1 VAGLQTYQAKRD
13 FSKTREPRGAR
24 GKSRGTAF
32 VIQKHAARRLHY
44 DFRLELD
51 GVLKS
56 WAVTKGPSLV
66 PGEKRLAVE
75 VEDHPIDYQDFEGTI
90 PKGQYGGGTVLVWD
104 RGTWVPKG
112 DPREGLAKGRLDFE
126 LHGEKLHGLWHL
138 VRMRGRPGEKRTNWL
153 LIKARD
159 DDARERG
166 DPDIL
171 EERAESVLSGRSIEE
186 IAADK
191 KSKVWTSNRA
201 QDGGAETPAA
211 AVKKTIRAK
220 EQTRKDEQ
228 ERAPPPAPAA
238 LPDVAALKGAR
249 KAALPQFVEP
259 CLATLEAKPPK
270 GRQWVHEIKFDG
282 YRLEARIDK
291 GKVKLLTR
299 SGLDWSDKFGE
310 RVLAALGAL
319 PVRQALIDGE
329 LVVEGEAGASDFAA
343 LQTALSEGKTDRF
356 VYYAFDLL
364 YADGSDLRE
373 AKLIDRKAALRAL
386 VPRSEGAIR
395 FSEDFDTE
403 GEIVLENAC
412 RLSLEGIVS
421 KRSDAPY
428 RSGRNRDWIKSK
440 CSHRQEFVI
449 AGYVPSSTG
458 ANAIGSLVLGVHEN
472 GKLKHVGRVGTGFS
486 AKSAR
491 ELWSL
496 LEKRR
501 TDKPPFGDKLS
512 AEERRDVRWVE
523 PELVAEVEFRSW
535 TGGHILRHAAF
546 RGLRGDKEANEVVR
560 EDAGVA
566 APPIPAS
573 ASGKSFGVKLTH
585 PDRIYWPDAGVTKQ
599 GLAEYYADVW
609 KWMAP
614 HVVARPLALVRC
626 PDGISK
632 KCFFQKAAWKGIHRS
647 VSVLRNPGE
656 GGDEVLAI
664 HDLDG
669 LIALVQGGVLEIHP
683 WGSTV
688 DELDRP
694 DRIIFDLDPAP
705 DIGWPELMRAANEV
719 RDRLRAEGLESF
731 IKTTGG
737 KGVHVMAPIEPVAH
751 WDEVK
756 PYTRTIAEAMVADSP
771 DRYVS
776 KMSKKLRDGHI
787 FIDYLR
793 NGRGATAVAAYS
805 TRSRPGAPVS
815 TPLSWEELGPDV
827 RGAHLRVDN
836 LPTRLAHLK
845 EDPWSGFFKLKQR
858 LPTSQRRSAK
868 TNKSRR

>member
-1 VAGLQTYQAKRD
+1 VAGLQTYVAKRD

-24 GKSRGTAF
+24 GKGRGHAF

-66 PGEKRLAVE
+66 PGDKRLAVE

-90 PKGQYGGGTVLVWD
+90 PQGQYGGGAVLVWD
-104 RGTWVPKG
+104 RGVWAPHG
-112 DPREGLAKGRLDFE
+112 DARKDLAKGKLDFE
-126 LHGEKLHGLWHL
+126 LAGEKLKGMWHL
-138 VRMRGRPGEKRTNWL
+138 VRMRSTGGEKRNNWL

-159 DDARERG
+159 AGARER
-166 DPDIL
+166 DEADIL
-171 EERAESVLSGRSIEE
+171 EERPESVLSGRTIEE

-191 KSKVWTSNRA
+191 KSKVWISNRA
-201 QDGGAETPAA
+201 QDGGAETPAKA
-211 AVKKTIRAK
+211 AKRATR
-220 EQTRKDEQ
+220 EQRQTNKAEEDAR
-228 ERAPPPAPAA
+228 PAP
-238 LPDVAALKGAR
+238 VASLDLARLKDAR
-249 KAALPQFVEP
+249 KAALPDFVEP

-282 YRLEARIDK
+282 YRLQARIDK

-299 SGLDWSDKFGE
+299 SGLDWTDKFGK
-310 RVLAALGAL
+310 RVLGAL
-319 PVRQALIDGE
+319 AGLPVSQALIDGE

-343 LQTALSEGKTDRF
+343 LQAALSEGKTDRF
-356 VYYAFDLL
+356 VFYVFDLI
-364 YADGSDLRE
+364 YADGYDLRE
-373 AKLIDRKAALRAL
+373 VALTDRKGALRAF
-386 VPRSEGAIR
+386 VAGAEGPLR
-395 FSEDFDTE
+395 LSEDFDTE

-421 KRSDAPY
+421 KRADAPY

-449 AGYVPSSTG
+449 AGYVPSTTG
-458 ANAIGSLVLGVHEN
+458 ANAIGSLVLGLYEE
-472 GKLKHVGRVGTGFS
+472 GKLVHVGRVGTGFS
-486 AKSAR
+486 QKVAH
-491 ELWSL
+491 ELWTL
-496 LEKRR
+496 LENRR
-501 TDKPPFGDKLS
+501 IDKQPFEQKLS
-512 AEERRDVRWVE
+512 ADERRDVRWVK

-535 TGGHILRHAAF
+535 TGAHILRHASF
-546 RGLRGDKEANEVVR
+546 RGLRADKPPQEVVR
-560 EDAGVA
+560 EDAGA
-566 APPIPAS
+566 IPVPKS

-614 HVVARPLALVRC
+614 HLVARPLALVRC
-626 PDGISK
+626 PDGIGP

-647 VSVLRNPGE
+647 ISVLRNPGE
-656 GGDEVLAI
+656 GGEEVLAI

-669 LIALVQGGVLEIHP
+669 LIALAQAGTLEIHP
-683 WGSTV
+683 WGSTI
-688 DELDRP
+688 DDLDRP
-694 DRIIFDLDPAP
+694 DRIIFDLDPGP
-705 DIGWPELMRAANEV
+705 EIGWPELVRAANDV
-719 RDRLRAEGLESF
+719 RERLRAVGLESF

-737 KGVHVMAPIEPVAH
+737 KGVHVVAPIEPIAS

-756 PYTRTIAEAMVADSP
+756 PWTRTIAEAMTADSP

-776 KMSKKLRDGHI
+776 KMSKKVRTDKI
-787 FIDYLR
+787 FVDYLR

-815 TPLSWEELGPDV
+815 TPLSWDELGPDV
-827 RGAHLRVDN
+827 RGAHFRVDN
-836 LPTRLAHLK
+836 LPSRLAHLK
-845 EDPWSGFFKLKQR
+845 QDPWSGFFKIKQR
-858 LPTSQRRSAK
+858 LPISQPRGNAK
-868 TNKSRR
+868 KARQRA

>member
-1 VAGLQTYQAKRD
+1 VAKRD

-24 GKSRGTAF
+24 AKGRGDAF

-104 RGTWVPKG
+104 RGTWMPRG
-112 DPREGLAKGRLDFE
+112 DPHEGLAKGKLDFE
-126 LHGEKLHGLWHL
+126 LAGDKLKGVWHL
-138 VRMRGRPGEKRTNWL
+138 VRLRTRAGEKRNNWL
-153 LIKARD
+153 LIKGRD
-159 DDARERG
+159 ADARERG

-171 EERAESVLSGRSIEE
+171 EERPQSVLSGRTIEE

-201 QDGGAETPAA
+201 QDGGTETPAKA
-211 AVKKTIRAK
+211 AKRATRANK
-220 EQTRKDEQ
+220 QTKADEQ
-228 ERAPPPAPAA
+228 GRTPAPAVVP
-238 LPDVAALKGAR
+238 LDVAKLKNAR
-249 KAALPQFVEP
+249 KAPMLDFVEP

-270 GRQWVHEIKFDG
+270 GRGWVHEIKFDG
-282 YRLEARIDK
+282 YRIEARIDK
-291 GKVKLLTR
+291 GKVKLFTR
-299 SGLDWSDKFGE
+299 SGLDWTGKFGK
-310 RVLAALGAL
+310 RVLAALADL

-343 LQTALSEGKTDRF
+343 LQAALSEGKTDRF
-356 VYYAFDLL
+356 AFYVFDLL
-364 YADGSDLRE
+364 YADGYDLRGVALTE
-373 AKLIDRKAALRAL
+373 RKGALRAL
-386 VPRSEGAIR
+386 LPRGEGPVR
-395 FSEDFDTE
+395 LSEDFDTE

-440 CSHRQEFVI
+440 CLHRQEFVI
-449 AGYVPSSTG
+449 AGYVPSTTG
-458 ANAIGSLVLGVHEN
+458 ANAIGSLVLGVYQN
-472 GKLKHVGRVGTGFS
+472 GKLVHVGRVGTGFS
-486 AKSAR
+486 AKVAR

-501 TDKPPFGDKLS
+501 SDQPPFEDKLT
-512 AEERRDVRWVE
+512 ADERRDVRWVK
-523 PELVAEVEFRSW
+523 PEQVAEVEFRSW
-535 TGGHILRHAAF
+535 TGAHILRHASF
-546 RGLRGDKEANEVVR
+546 RGLRGDKPAAEVVR
-560 EDAGVA
+560 EDAGA
-566 APPIPAS
+566 AIPAPKS

-614 HVVARPLALVRC
+614 HLVARPLALVRC
-626 PDGISK
+626 PDGIGA

-669 LIALVQGGVLEIHP
+669 LVALVQAGVLEIHP

-688 DELDRP
+688 DDLDRP
-694 DRIIFDLDPAP
+694 DRIIFDLDPGP
-705 DIGWPELMRAANEV
+705 DIAWAELVRAAQEV
-719 RDRLRAEGLESF
+719 RERLRAAGLESF
-731 IKTTGG
+731 VKTTGG
-737 KGVHVMAPIEPVAH
+737 KGVHVVAPIEPIAR

-756 PYTRTIAEAMVADSP
+756 PWTRAIAEAMAADSP
-771 DRYVS
+771 DRYLT
-776 KMSKKLRDGHI
+776 KMSKRLRSGHI
-787 FIDYLR
+787 FVDYLR

-815 TPLSWEELGPDV
+815 TPLTWDELGPDV
-827 RGAHLRVDN
+827 RGAHFRVDN
-836 LPTRLAHLK
+836 LPSRLAHLK
-845 EDPWSGFFKLKQR
+845 SDPWSGFFKIKQR
-858 LPTSQRRSAK
+858 LPISERSPGGNPNVVPK
-868 TNKSRR
+868 

>member
-1 VAGLQTYQAKRD
+1 VAGLQTYVAKRD

-24 GKSRGTAF
+24 AKARGNAF

-66 PGEKRLAVE
+66 AGDKRLAVE

-90 PKGQYGGGTVLVWD
+90 PQGQYGGGAVLVWD
-104 RGTWVPKG
+104 RGVWAPHG
-112 DPREGLAKGRLDFE
+112 DPHKGLAKGKLDFE
-126 LHGEKLHGLWHL
+126 LAGEKLKGMWHL
-138 VRMRGRPGEKRTNWL
+138 VRMRSAAGEKRNNWL

-159 DDARERG
+159 AAARER
-166 DPDIL
+166 DEADIV
-171 EERAESVLSGRSIEE
+171 EERPESVLSGRTIEE

-201 QDGGAETPAA
+201 PDGGAETPAKA
-211 AVKKTIRAK
+211 AKQATRTGKKTNKKTNRAE
-220 EQTRKDEQ
+220 EQ
-228 ERAPPPAPAA
+228 PAPAA
-238 LPDVAALKGAR
+238 GSFDLARLNKAR
-249 KAALPQFVEP
+249 KAPLPDFVEP

-270 GRQWVHEIKFDG
+270 GRGWVHEIKFDG
-282 YRLEARIDK
+282 YRLQARIDK

-299 SGLDWSDKFGE
+299 SGLDWTDKFGK
-310 RVLAALGAL
+310 RVLDALAGL
-319 PVRQALIDGE
+319 PLRQALIDGE
-329 LVVEGEAGASDFAA
+329 SVVEGEAGASDFAA
-343 LQTALSEGKTDRF
+343 LQAALSEGKTDRF
-356 VYYAFDLL
+356 VFYAFDLI
-364 YADGSDLRE
+364 YADGYDLRE
-373 AKLIDRKAALRAL
+373 AALTDRKRALHALLPRGEGALRL
-386 VPRSEGAIR
+386 
-395 FSEDFDTE
+395 SEDFDTE

-421 KRSDAPY
+421 KRGDAPY
-428 RSGRNRDWIKSK
+428 HSGRNRDWIKSK

-449 AGYVPSSTG
+449 AGYVPSTTG
-458 ANAIGSLVLGVHEN
+458 ANAIGSLVLGLYEKR
-472 GKLKHVGRVGTGFS
+472 KLVHVGRVGTGFS
-486 AKSAR
+486 QKVAH

-501 TDKPPFGDKLS
+501 VDKQPFEQRLS
-512 AEERRDVRWVE
+512 ADERRDARWVK

-535 TGGHILRHAAF
+535 TGAHILRHASF
-546 RGLRGDKEANEVVR
+546 RGLRSDKPAQEVVR
-560 EDAGVA
+560 EDAGA
-566 APPIPAS
+566 AIPAPKS

-614 HVVARPLALVRC
+614 HLVARPLALVRC
-626 PDGISK
+626 PDGIGH

-647 VSVLRNPGE
+647 VSALRNPGE
-656 GGDEVLAI
+656 GGEEVLVI
-664 HDLDG
+664 RDLDG
-669 LIALVQGGVLEIHP
+669 LIALAQAGTLEIHP

-688 DELDRP
+688 DDLDRP
-694 DRIIFDLDPAP
+694 DRIIFDLDPGP
-705 DIGWPELMRAANEV
+705 DIGWAELVRAAKEV
-719 RDRLRAEGLESF
+719 RERLRAAGLESF

-737 KGVHVMAPIEPVAH
+737 KGVHVVAPIEPIAS

-776 KMSKKLRDGHI
+776 KMSKKLRSGHI
-787 FIDYLR
+787 FVDYLR

-815 TPLSWEELGPDV
+815 TPLSWDELGPDV
-827 RGAHLRVDN
+827 RGAHFRVDN
-836 LPTRLAHLK
+836 LPSRLAHLK
-845 EDPWSGFFKLKQR
+845 QDPWSGFFKIKQR
-858 LPTSQRRSAK
+858 LPISPRRSNRAK
-868 TNKSRR
+868 R

>member
-1 VAGLQTYQAKRD
+1 MAGLQTYQTKRD
-13 FSKTREPRGAR
+13 FAKTREPRGAR
-24 GKSRGTAF
+24 AKSRGNAF

-44 DFRLELD
+44 DFRLELG

-75 VEDHPIDYQDFEGTI
+75 VEDHPIEYQDFEGTI
-90 PKGQYGGGTVLVWD
+90 PQGQYGGGTVLVWD
-104 RGTWVPKG
+104 RGVWAPHG
-112 DPREGLAKGRLDFE
+112 DPHKGLAKGKLDFE
-126 LHGEKLHGLWHL
+126 LAGEKLKGVWHL
-138 VRMRGRPGEKRTNWL
+138 VRMRRSAGEKRNNWL

-159 DDARERG
+159 AAARER
-166 DPDIL
+166 DEPDVL
-171 EERAESVLSGRSIEE
+171 EEHPESVISGRSIEE

-191 KSKVWTSNRA
+191 KSKVWTSNRGE
-201 QDGGAETPAA
+201 DGGTATPAKL
-211 AVKKTIRAK
+211 VKQVVQTKEKEGRA
-220 EQTRKDEQ
+220 E
-228 ERAPPPAPAA
+228 PAPAA
-238 LPDVAALKGAR
+238 TPLDLPKLKGAR
-249 KAALPQFVEP
+249 KAALPAFVEP
-259 CLATLEAKPPK
+259 CLATLEPKPPK

-282 YRLEARIDK
+282 YRLQARIDK

-299 SGLDWSDKFGE
+299 SGLDWTDQFGK
-310 RVLAALGAL
+310 RVLAALGEL
-319 PVRQALIDGE
+319 PMRQAVLDGE

-343 LQTALSEGKTDRF
+343 LQAALSEGKAERF

-364 YADGSDLRE
+364 YADGYDLRE
-373 AKLIDRKAALRAL
+373 VTLAERKAALRAL
-386 VPRSEGAIR
+386 LPRGDGAVR
-395 FSEDFDTE
+395 LSEDFDTE

-421 KRSDAPY
+421 KRADAPY

-458 ANAIGSLVLGVHEN
+458 ANAIGSLVLGFHEN
-472 GKLKHVGRVGTGFS
+472 GKLVHVGRVGTGFT

-501 TDKPPFGDKLS
+501 VDKQPFAGKLS
-512 AEERRDVRWVE
+512 SEERRDVRWVK

-535 TGGHILRHAAF
+535 TGAHILRHASF
-546 RGLRGDKEANEVVR
+546 RGLRGDKPAQEVVR
-560 EDAGVA
+560 ESAGA
-566 APPIPAS
+566 AIPTPKS

-585 PDRIYWPDAGVTKQ
+585 PDRIYWPDVGVTKQ

-614 HVVARPLALVRC
+614 HLVARPLALVRC

-656 GGDEVLAI
+656 GGEEVLAI

-669 LIALVQGGVLEIHP
+669 LVALVQGGVLEIHP

-688 DELDRP
+688 DDLDRP
-694 DRIIFDLDPAP
+694 DRIIFDLDPGP
-705 DIGWPELMRAANEV
+705 DIGWAELVRAAREV
-719 RDRLRAEGLESF
+719 RERLQAEGLESF

-737 KGVHVMAPIEPVAH
+737 KGVHVVAPIEPEAH

-756 PYTRTIAEAMVADSP
+756 PWTRTIAEAMVADSP

-776 KMSKKLRDGHI
+776 KMSKQLRAGHI
-787 FIDYLR
+787 FVDYLR
-793 NGRGATAVAAYS
+793 NGRGATAVAAYA

-827 RGAHLRVDN
+827 RGAHFRVDN

-845 EDPWSGFFKLKQR
+845 QDPWSGFFKRKQR
-858 LPTSQRRSAK
+858 LPIARGRAK
-868 TNKSRR
+868 TNKSR

>member
-24 GKSRGTAF
+24 AKSRGNAF

-56 WAVTKGPSLV
+56 WAITKGPSLV

-75 VEDHPIDYQDFEGTI
+75 VEDHPIEYQDFEGTV

-104 RGTWVPKG
+104 RGTWAPKG
-112 DPREGLAKGRLDFE
+112 DPREGFAKGRLDFE
-126 LHGEKLHGLWHL
+126 LNGEKLHGLWHL
-138 VRMRGRPGEKRTNWL
+138 VRMRGRPGEKRNNWL
-153 LIKARD
+153 LIKGRD
-159 DDARERG
+159 GDARERG

-171 EERAESVLSGRSIEE
+171 DERAESVLSGRSIEE

-191 KSKVWTSNRA
+191 KSKVWTSNRSE
-201 QDGGAETPAA
+201 DGGAETPAKA
-211 AVKKTIRAK
+211 LRQAVQTK
-220 EQTRKDEQ
+220 EPTKEDEP
-228 ERAPPPAPAA
+228 ERASAPAPVASF
-238 LPDVAALKGAR
+238 DGAALKGAR
-249 KAALPQFVEP
+249 KAALPPFVEP
-259 CLATLEAKPPK
+259 CLASLEAKPPK

-282 YRLEARIDK
+282 YRLEARIDE

-299 SGLDWSDKFGE
+299 SGLDWTDKFGN

-319 PVRQALIDGE
+319 PARQALIDGE

-343 LQTALSEGKTDRF
+343 LQAALSEGKTDRF

-364 YADGSDLRE
+364 YADGYDLRE
-373 AKLIDRKAALRAL
+373 VKLIDRKAALRTL
-386 VPRSEGAIR
+386 VPRGEGPVR
-395 FSEDFDTE
+395 FSDDFDTE

-440 CSHRQEFVI
+440 CSQRQEFVI

-472 GKLKHVGRVGTGFS
+472 GKLKHVGRVGTGFT
-486 AKSAR
+486 ARTAR
-491 ELWSL
+491 ELWEL

-501 TDKPPFGDKLS
+501 IDKPPFADKLT

-535 TGGHILRHAAF
+535 TGGHILRHASF
-546 RGLRGDKEANEVVR
+546 RGLRVDKEAAQVVR
-560 EDAGVA
+560 EDADVT
-566 APPIPAS
+566 PPRAPAS

-626 PDGISK
+626 PAGISQ

-688 DELDRP
+688 DDLDRP
-694 DRIIFDLDPAP
+694 DRIIFDFDPGP
-705 DIGWPELMRAANEV
+705 DIGWAELVGAAKEV
-719 RDRLRAEGLESF
+719 RERLRGDGLESF

-737 KGVHVMAPIEPVAH
+737 KGVHVVAPIEPVAH

-756 PYTRTIAEAMVADSP
+756 TYTRTIAEAMAADSP

-776 KMSKKLRDGHI
+776 KMSKKLRAGHI
-787 FIDYLR
+787 FVDYLR
-793 NGRGATAVAAYS
+793 NGRGSIAVAAYS

-815 TPLSWEELGPDV
+815 TPLTWDELGPDV
-827 RGAHLRVDN
+827 RGAHFRVDN

-845 EDPWSGFFKLKQR
+845 EDPWGGFFKLKQR
-858 LPTSQRRSAK
+858 LPINVVPK
-868 TNKSRR
+868 

>member
-1 VAGLQTYQAKRD
+1 VPGLQTYVAKRD

-24 GKSRGTAF
+24 AKGRGNAF

-66 PGEKRLAVE
+66 PGDKRLAVE

-90 PKGQYGGGTVLVWD
+90 PQGQYGGGAVLVWD
-104 RGTWVPKG
+104 RGVWAPHG
-112 DPREGLAKGRLDFE
+112 DPHKGLAKGKLDFE
-126 LHGEKLHGLWHL
+126 LAGEKLKGIWHL
-138 VRMRGRPGEKRTNWL
+138 VRLRSAAGEKRTNWL
-153 LIKARD
+153 LIKGRD
-159 DDARERG
+159 DAARERG
-166 DPDIL
+166 EPDIL
-171 EERAESVLSGRSIEE
+171 EERPESVLSGRTIEE

-191 KSKVWTSNRA
+191 KSKVWISNRA
-201 QDGGAETPAA
+201 QDGGTETPAKA
-211 AVKKTIRAK
+211 GKRT
-220 EQTRKDEQ
+220 TRPNKQINADEQ
-228 ERAPPPAPAA
+228 GRAPAPAA
-238 LPDVAALKGAR
+238 SLDLAALKGAR
-249 KAALPQFVEP
+249 KAPLPDFIEP

-270 GRQWVHEIKFDG
+270 GRGWVHEIKFDG
-282 YRLEARIDK
+282 YRLQARLDK
-291 GKVKLLTR
+291 GKVRLLTR
-299 SGLDWSDKFGE
+299 SGLDWTDKFGK
-310 RVLAALGAL
+310 RVLAALADL
-319 PVRQALIDGE
+319 PARQALIDGE

-343 LQTALSEGKTDRF
+343 LQAALSEGKADRF
-356 VYYAFDLL
+356 VFYAFDLI
-364 YADGSDLRE
+364 YADGYDLRGVALTE
-373 AKLIDRKAALRAL
+373 RKGALRAL
-386 VPRSEGAIR
+386 LPRGAGPLR
-395 FSEDFDTE
+395 QSEDFDTE

-421 KRSDAPY
+421 KRGDAPY

-449 AGYVPSSTG
+449 AGYVPSTTG
-458 ANAIGSLVLGVHEN
+458 ANAIGSLVLGFYEN
-472 GKLKHVGRVGTGFS
+472 GKLVHVGRVGTGFS
-486 AKSAR
+486 ATVAR
-491 ELWSL
+491 ELWLL

-501 TDKPPFGDKLS
+501 IDKPPFEQKLS
-512 AEERRDVRWVE
+512 ADERRDVRWVK

-535 TGGHILRHAAF
+535 TGAHILRHASF
-546 RGLRGDKEANEVVR
+546 RGLRSDKPAQEVVR
-560 EDAGVA
+560 EDAGTA
-566 APPIPAS
+566 IPAPKS
-573 ASGKSFGVKLTH
+573 ASAKSFGVKLTH

-626 PDGISK
+626 PDGIGQ

-656 GGDEVLAI
+656 GGEEVLAI

-669 LIALVQGGVLEIHP
+669 LIALAQAGTLEIHP

-688 DELDRP
+688 DDLDRP
-694 DRIIFDLDPAP
+694 DRIIFDLDPGP
-705 DIGWPELMRAANEV
+705 EIGWAELVRAAKEV
-719 RDRLRAEGLESF
+719 RERLRAAGLESF

-737 KGVHVMAPIEPVAH
+737 KGVHVMAPIEPIAH

-756 PYTRTIAEAMVADSP
+756 PWTRTIAEAMVADSP

-776 KMSKKLRDGHI
+776 KMSKQLRAGHI
-787 FIDYLR
+787 FVDYLR

-815 TPLSWEELGPDV
+815 TPLSRDELGRDLH
-827 RGAHLRVDN
+827 GAHFRVDN
-836 LPTRLAHLK
+836 LPARLAHLK
-845 EDPWSGFFKLKQR
+845 QDPWSGFFKIKQR
-858 LPTSQRRSAK
+858 LPISQPRA
-868 TNKSRR
+868 

>member
-1 VAGLQTYQAKRD
+1 MAGLQTYVAKRD

-24 GKSRGTAF
+24 AKGRGNAF
-32 VIQKHAARRLHY
+32 VIQKHAARRVHY

-90 PKGQYGGGTVLVWD
+90 PKGQYGGGAVLVWD
-104 RGTWVPKG
+104 RGVWAPHG
-112 DPREGLAKGRLDFE
+112 DPHQGLAKGKLDFE
-126 LHGEKLHGLWHL
+126 LAGEKLKGVWHL
-138 VRMRGRPGEKRTNWL
+138 VRLRGRDGEKRTNWL
-153 LIKARD
+153 LIKGRD
-159 DDARERG
+159 AEARER
-166 DPDIL
+166 DEPDIL
-171 EERAESVLSGRSIEE
+171 EEHPESVISGRTIEE

-191 KSKVWTSNRA
+191 KSKVWQSNRA
-201 QDGGAETPAA
+201 PDGGADTPAKA
-211 AVKKTIRAK
+211 AKRATRTKVQTK
-220 EQTRKDEQ
+220 EEEAGT
-228 ERAPPPAPAA
+228 PAPAA
-238 LPDVAALKGAR
+238 SFDVAKLKNARKGPLPD
-249 KAALPQFVEP
+249 FVEP

-282 YRLEARIDK
+282 YRLEARIDN

-299 SGLDWSDKFGE
+299 SGLDWTDKFGK
-310 RVLAALGAL
+310 RVLAALRDL
-319 PVRQALIDGE
+319 PLRQALVDGE

-343 LQTALSEGKTDRF
+343 LQAALSEGKTDRF
-356 VYYAFDLL
+356 AFYAFDLL
-364 YADGSDLRE
+364 YADGYDLRE
-373 AKLIDRKAALRAL
+373 VPLTERKSVLRAL
-386 VPRSEGAIR
+386 VPRGEGALR
-395 FSEDFDTE
+395 LSEDFDTE

-421 KRSDAPY
+421 KRADAPY

-440 CSHRQEFVI
+440 CTHRQEFVI
-449 AGYVPSSTG
+449 AGYVPSTTG
-458 ANAIGSLVLGVHEN
+458 ANAIGSLVLGLYEN
-472 GKLKHVGRVGTGFS
+472 GKLVHVGRVGTGFS
-486 AKSAR
+486 AKVAR
-491 ELWSL
+491 ELWTL

-501 TDKPPFGDKLS
+501 TDSAPFEQKLS
-512 AEERRDVRWVE
+512 ADERRDVRWVK

-535 TGGHILRHAAF
+535 TGAHILRHASF
-546 RGLRGDKEANEVVR
+546 HGLRGDKPAQEVVR
-560 EDAGVA
+560 EDTGA
-566 APPIPAS
+566 AIPAPKS
-573 ASGKSFGVKLTH
+573 ASGQSFGVKLTH

-614 HVVARPLALVRC
+614 HLVARPLALVRC
-626 PDGISK
+626 PDGISQ

-669 LIALVQGGVLEIHP
+669 LIALAHAGTLEIHP

-688 DELDRP
+688 DDLDRP
-694 DRIIFDLDPAP
+694 DRIIFDLDPGP
-705 DIGWPELMRAANEV
+705 DIGWPELVRAAQEV
-719 RDRLRAEGLESF
+719 RERLRAAGLESF

-737 KGVHVMAPIEPVAH
+737 KGVHVVAPVEPVAT

-756 PYTRTIAEAMVADSP
+756 PWTRTAAEAMVADSP

-776 KMSKKLRDGHI
+776 KMSKKIRAGHI
-787 FIDYLR
+787 FVDYLR

-815 TPLSWEELGPDV
+815 TPLSWDELGPDV
-827 RGAHLRVDN
+827 RGAHFRVDN
-836 LPTRLAHLK
+836 LPARLAHLK
-845 EDPWSGFFKLKQR
+845 ADPWSGFFKIKQR
-858 LPTSQRRSAK
+858 LPISEPRRAAK
-868 TNKSRR
+868 RKK

>member
-1 VAGLQTYQAKRD
+1 
-13 FSKTREPRGAR
+13 
-24 GKSRGTAF
+24 

-66 PGEKRLAVE
+66 PGDKRLAVE

-90 PKGQYGGGTVLVWD
+90 PQGQYGGGIVLVWD
-104 RGTWVPKG
+104 RGTWAPRG
-112 DPREGLAKGRLDFE
+112 DPHEGLKKGRLDFALE
-126 LHGEKLHGLWHL
+126 GEKLHGLWHL
-138 VRMRGRPGEKRTNWL
+138 VRMRGRAGEKRNNWL

-159 DDARERG
+159 EAARERG
-166 DPDIL
+166 DADIL
-171 EERAESVLSGRSIEE
+171 AERPESVLSRRSIDE

-191 KSKVWTSNRA
+191 KSKVWTSNGA
-201 QDGGAETPAA
+201 QDGDGETPAKA
-211 AVKKTIRAK
+211 ARRATRAK
-220 EQTRKDEQ
+220 AKPAGQTKQNES
-228 ERAPPPAPAA
+228 AAPAPAA
-238 LPDVAALKGAR
+238 GSFYFAAFKQAR
-249 KAALPQFVEP
+249 KAPLPDFVAP

-270 GRQWVHEIKFDG
+270 GRQWLHEIKFDG

-291 GKVKLLTR
+291 GKVKLFTR
-299 SGLDWSDKFGE
+299 SGLDWTDKFGK
-310 RVLAALGAL
+310 RVLAALGDL

-343 LQTALSEGKTDRF
+343 LQAALSEGKTDRF
-356 VYYAFDLL
+356 VFYAFDIL
-364 YADGSDLRE
+364 YGDGYDLRE
-373 AKLIDRKAALRAL
+373 VALGDRKATLRAL
-386 VPRSEGAIR
+386 LPSNDGSVR

-421 KRSDAPY
+421 KRADAPY

-440 CSHRQEFVI
+440 CSHRQEFVV

-472 GKLKHVGRVGTGFS
+472 GKLVHVGRVGTGFS
-486 AKSAR
+486 HKLAR

-496 LEKRR
+496 LEKLRS
-501 TDKPPFGDKLS
+501 DEPPFPDKLS

-535 TGGHILRHAAF
+535 TGAHILRHASF
-546 RGLRGDKEANEVVR
+546 RGLRGDKEAAEVVR
-560 EDAGVA
+560 EDAA
-566 APPIPAS
+566 IPAPKS

-585 PDRIYWPDAGVTKQ
+585 PDRVYWPDAGVTKQ

-626 PDGISK
+626 PDGIGQ

-688 DELDRP
+688 DDLDRP
-694 DRIIFDLDPAP
+694 DRIIFDLDPGP
-705 DIGWPELMRAANEV
+705 DIGWAELTRAAQDV
-719 RDRLRAEGLESF
+719 RERLRAAGLESF
-731 IKTTGG
+731 VKTTGG
-737 KGVHVMAPIEPVAH
+737 KGLHVMAPIEPVAH

-776 KMSKKLRDGHI
+776 KMSKKLRAGHI
-787 FIDYLR
+787 FVDYLR
-793 NGRGATAVAAYS
+793 NGRGATAVAAYA
-805 TRSRPGAPVS
+805 TRSRPRAPVS
-815 TPLSWEELGPDV
+815 TPLSWDELGVDL
-827 RGAHLRVDN
+827 REAHFRVDN

-845 EDPWSGFFKLKQR
+845 EDPWRGFFKVKQR
-858 LPTSQRRSAK
+858 LPISQSRSK
-868 TNKSRR
+868 TKKSRR

>member
-1 VAGLQTYQAKRD
+1 MAGLQTYVAKRD

-24 GKSRGTAF
+24 AKARGYAF

-66 PGEKRLAVE
+66 PGDKRLAVE

-90 PKGQYGGGTVLVWD
+90 PQGQYGGGAVLVWD
-104 RGTWVPKG
+104 RGVWAPQG
-112 DPREGLAKGRLDFE
+112 DPHKGLAKGKLDFE
-126 LHGEKLHGLWHL
+126 LAGDKLKGAWHL
-138 VRMRGRPGEKRTNWL
+138 VRMRSSRGEKRNNWL

-159 DDARERG
+159 AASRER
-166 DPDIL
+166 DEVDIL
-171 EERAESVLSGRSIEE
+171 EERPESVISGRTIEE

-191 KSKVWTSNRA
+191 KSKVWISNRA
-201 QDGGAETPAA
+201 QDGGADTPAKA
-211 AVKKTIRAK
+211 AKRATREQGKKNK
-220 EQTRKDEQ
+220 ETEEDEQ
-228 ERAPPPAPAA
+228 P
-238 LPDVAALKGAR
+238 VAAGSPDLARLKGAG
-249 KAALPQFVEP
+249 KAPLPDFVEP

-282 YRLEARIDK
+282 YRLQARVDK

-299 SGLDWSDKFGE
+299 SGLDWTDKFGK
-310 RVLAALGAL
+310 RVLAALAGL

-343 LQTALSEGKTDRF
+343 LQAALSEGKTDRF
-356 VYYAFDLL
+356 AFYAFDLL
-364 YADGSDLRE
+364 YADGYDLRE
-373 AKLIDRKAALRAL
+373 VTLAERKGALRAL
-386 VPRSEGAIR
+386 VPRGEGAVR
-395 FSEDFDTE
+395 LSEDFDTE

-421 KRSDAPY
+421 KRGDAPY
-428 RSGRNRDWIKSK
+428 RSGRGRDWIKSK

-458 ANAIGSLVLGVHEN
+458 ANAIGSLVLGLHEN
-472 GKLKHVGRVGTGFS
+472 GKLVHVGRVGTGFS
-486 AKSAR
+486 AKVAH
-491 ELWSL
+491 ELWTR
-496 LEKRR
+496 LEKQRV
-501 TDKPPFGDKLS
+501 DKAPFEQKLS
-512 AEERRDVRWVE
+512 ADERRDVRWVK

-535 TGGHILRHAAF
+535 TGAHILRHASF
-546 RGLRGDKEANEVVR
+546 RGLRADKPPHEVVR
-560 EDAGVA
+560 EDAGA
-566 APPIPAS
+566 AIPAPKS
-573 ASGKSFGVKLTH
+573 ASGKSFGVKLSH

-614 HVVARPLALVRC
+614 HLVARPLALVRC
-626 PDGISK
+626 PDGIGP

-656 GGDEVLAI
+656 GGEEVLAI

-669 LIALVQGGVLEIHP
+669 LIALVQGGTLEIHP

-688 DELDRP
+688 DDLDRP
-694 DRIIFDLDPAP
+694 DRIIFDLDPGP
-705 DIGWPELMRAANEV
+705 DIGWAELVRAAKDV
-719 RDRLRAEGLESF
+719 RERLRAADLESF

-737 KGVHVMAPIEPVAH
+737 KGVHVVAPIEPIAT

-776 KMSKKLRDGHI
+776 KMSKKLRAGHI
-787 FIDYLR
+787 FVDYLR

-815 TPLSWEELGPDV
+815 TPLSWDELGPDV
-827 RGAHLRVDN
+827 RGAHFRVDN

-845 EDPWSGFFKLKQR
+845 QDPWSGFFKIKQR
-858 LPTSQRRSAK
+858 LPISGSRGK
-868 TNKSRR
+868 TNKSRRAK

>member
-1 VAGLQTYQAKRD
+1 MAGLQTYEAKRD

-24 GKSRGTAF
+24 AKGRGNSF

-75 VEDHPIDYQDFEGTI
+75 VEDHPLDYQDFEGTI
-90 PKGQYGGGTVLVWD
+90 PQGQYGGGTVLVWD
-104 RGTWVPKG
+104 RGTWAPRD
-112 DPREGLAKGRLDFE
+112 DPHAGLKKGRLDFA
-126 LHGEKLHGLWHL
+126 LDGEKLQGLWHL
-138 VRMRGRPGEKRTNWL
+138 VRMRGKAGEKRNNWL
-153 LIKARD
+153 LIKGRDDAARD
-159 DDARERG
+159 RG

-171 EERAESVLSGRSIEE
+171 EERPESVLSGRGIDE

-201 QDGGAETPAA
+201 QEDDADAPAKAAKRAAKTKEGKQAPQTKQESGRAPARAA
-211 AVKKTIRAK
+211 ASFHF
-220 EQTRKDEQ
+220 
-228 ERAPPPAPAA
+228 AA
-238 LPDVAALKGAR
+238 FKNAR
-249 KAALPQFVEP
+249 KAPLPDFVEP

-291 GKVKLLTR
+291 GKVRLLTR
-299 SGLDWSDKFGE
+299 SGLDWSDKFGK
-310 RVLAALGAL
+310 RVLAALADL

-343 LQTALSEGKTDRF
+343 LQAALSEGKSDRF
-356 VYYAFDLL
+356 VFYAFDLI
-364 YADGSDLRE
+364 YGDGYDLRDV
-373 AKLIDRKAALRAL
+373 ALADRKATLRAL
-386 VPRSEGAIR
+386 MPRGDGPLR

-428 RSGRNRDWIKSK
+428 RSGRGRDWIKSK

-449 AGYVPSSTG
+449 AGHVPSSTG
-458 ANAIGSLVLGVHEN
+458 AGAIGSLVLGFYEN
-472 GKLKHVGRVGTGFS
+472 GRLKHVGRVGTGFS
-486 AKSAR
+486 HKMAR

-501 TDKPPFGDKLS
+501 VDKPPFADKLS
-512 AEERRDVRWVE
+512 AEERRDVRWVK

-535 TGGHILRHAAF
+535 TGAHILRHASF
-546 RGLRGDKEANEVVR
+546 RGLRGDKQAAEVVR
-560 EDAGVA
+560 EDAGA
-566 APPIPAS
+566 AIPTPKS

-585 PDRIYWPDAGVTKQ
+585 PDRIYWPDVGVTKQ

-614 HVVARPLALVRC
+614 HLVARPLALVRC
-626 PDGISK
+626 PDGVEH

-688 DELDRP
+688 DDLDRP
-694 DRIIFDLDPAP
+694 DRIIFDLDPGP
-705 DIGWPELMRAANEV
+705 DIGWPELVRAAKEV
-719 RDRLRAEGLESF
+719 RERLRAAGLESF

-737 KGVHVMAPIEPVAH
+737 KGVHVVAPIEPVAH

-771 DRYVS
+771 DHYVS
-776 KMSKKLRDGHI
+776 KMSKKLRAGHI
-787 FIDYLR
+787 FVDYLR
-793 NGRGATAVAAYS
+793 NGRGATAVAAYA
-805 TRSRPGAPVS
+805 TRSRPRAPVS
-815 TPLSWEELGPDV
+815 TPLSWDELGPDV
-827 RGAHLRVDN
+827 RGAHFRVDN

-845 EDPWSGFFKLKQR
+845 EDPWSGFFKVKQR
-858 LPTSQRRSAK
+858 LPISRRRGK
-868 TNKSRR
+868 TNKSR